1 MSKERIKELLT
12 QLREEIHNTDI
23 DDELEQLLAGLDE
36 DIESAIDDST
46 GGNAVVDIEDV
57 VDRAK
62 ELEASFATDHPTA
75 ARVVREAID
84 LLVRM
89 GI

>member
-12 QLREEIHNTDI
+12 QLREEIRETDI
-23 DDELEQLLAGLDE
+23 DEELEQLLAGLDE
-36 DIESAIDDST
+36 DIETAIDDSA
-46 GGNAVVDIEDV
+46 GVDAVVDID
-57 VDRAK
+57 DFMDSAK
-62 ELEASFATDHPTA
+62 ELEASFATEHPTA
-75 ARVVREAID
+75 VRVVREAID

>member
-1 MSKERIKELLT
+1 MSKQRIKELLT
-12 QLREEIHNTDI
+12 QLREEIRETDI
-23 DDELEQLLAGLDE
+23 DEELEQLLAGLDK
-36 DIESAIDDST
+36 DIENVIDDDA
-46 GGNAVVDIEDV
+46 GLDGVVDMEDV

-62 ELEASFATDHPTA
+62 ELEASFATDHPTV

>member
-12 QLREEIHNTDI
+12 QLREEIRDTDI
-23 DDELEQLLAGLDE
+23 DEELEQLLAGLDE
-36 DIESAIDDST
+36 DIETAIDDSA
-46 GGNAVVDIEDV
+46 GVDAVVDIDDFM
-57 VDRAK
+57 DRAK
-62 ELEASFATDHPTA
+62 ELEASFATEHPTA
-75 ARVVREAID
+75 VRVVREAID

>member
-1 MSKERIKELLT
+1 MSKERIKVLLT
-12 QLREEIHNTDI
+12 QLREEIQNTDI
-23 DDELEQLLAGLDE
+23 DDELEQLLAGLDQ
-36 DIESAIDDST
+36 DIESAIDD
-46 GGNAVVDIEDV
+46 NAAVDAVVDIEDV

-62 ELEASFATDHPTA
+62 ELEASFASEHPTA
-75 ARVVREAID
+75 ARAVREAID

>member
-1 MSKERIKELLT
+1 MSKERIKELLA
-12 QLREEIHNTDI
+12 QLREEIRATDI
-23 DDELEQLLAGLDE
+23 DDELEQLLGKLDDDIETMSDE
-36 DIESAIDDST
+36 DAGPD
-46 GGNAVVDIEDV
+46 AVVDMDDI

-62 ELEASFATDHPTA
+62 ELEAGFATDHPTA
-75 ARVVREAID
+75 VRVLREVVD

>member
-1 MSKERIKELLT
+1 MTNSSSFSARLDD
-12 QLREEIHNTDI
+12 DI
-23 DDELEQLLAGLDE
+23 DTPCPTE
-36 DIESAIDDST
+36 DARKPDSL
-46 GGNAVVDIEDV
+46 VDMDDV

-75 ARVVREAID
+75 VRVLREVVD

>member
-12 QLREEIHNTDI
+12 QLREEIRDTDI
-23 DDELEQLLAGLDE
+23 DEELEQLLAGLDE
-36 DIESAIDDST
+36 DIETAIGDSP
-46 GGNAVVDIEDV
+46 GVDAVVDIDDV

-75 ARVVREAID
+75 VRVVREAID

>member
-1 MSKERIKELLT
+1 MSKKRIKELLA
-12 QLREEIHNTDI
+12 QLREEIRTTDI
-23 DDELEQLLAGLDE
+23 DEELEQLLTGLDA
-36 DIESAIDDST
+36 DIETAIDD
-46 GGNAVVDIEDV
+46 NAGVDGVVDIEDV

-75 ARVVREAID
+75 VRVVREAID

>member
-1 MSKERIKELLT
+1 MSKQRIMELLT
-12 QLREEIHNTDI
+12 QLRQEIRDTDI
-23 DDELEQLLAGLDE
+23 DEELEQLLTGLDK
-36 DIESAIDDST
+36 DIENAIDDT
-46 GGNAVVDIEDV
+46 AGVDAVVDMEDV

-62 ELEASFATDHPTA
+62 ELEASFATEHPTV

>member
-1 MSKERIKELLT
+1 MSKERIKELLA
-12 QLREEIHNTDI
+12 QLREEIRTTDI
-23 DDELEQLLAGLDE
+23 DDELEQLIGKLDDDIDAMSDE
-36 DIESAIDDST
+36 DDGSDSL
-46 GGNAVVDIEDV
+46 VDMEDV

-62 ELEASFATDHPTA
+62 EIEASFATDHPTA
-75 ARVVREAID
+75 VRVLREVVD

>member
-1 MSKERIKELLT
+1 MSKERIKELLA
-12 QLREEIHNTDI
+12 QLRDEIRTTDI
-23 DDELEQLLAGLDE
+23 DDELEQLIGKLDDDIDAMSDE
-36 DIESAIDDST
+36 DDGAESL
-46 GGNAVVDIEDV
+46 VDMEDV

-62 ELEASFATDHPTA
+62 EIEASFATDHPTA
-75 ARVVREAID
+75 VRVLREVVD

>member
-1 MSKERIKELLT
+1 MSKQRIKELLT
-12 QLREEIHNTDI
+12 QLREEIRETDI
-23 DDELEQLLAGLDE
+23 DEELEELLTGLDQ
-36 DIESAIDDST
+36 DIENAIDDPA
-46 GGNAVVDIEDV
+46 GVDAAVDMEDV

-62 ELEASFATDHPTA
+62 ELEASFATDHPTV

>member
-1 MSKERIKELLT
+1 MSKKRIKELLT
-12 QLREEIHNTDI
+12 QLREEIRDTDI
-23 DDELEQLLAGLDE
+23 DEELEQLLAGLDE
-36 DIESAIDDST
+36 DIESAIDDSA
-46 GGNAVVDIEDV
+46 GVDAVVDIDDF

-75 ARVVREAID
+75 VRVVREAID

>member
-12 QLREEIHNTDI
+12 QLREEIRDTDI
-23 DDELEQLLAGLDE
+23 DEELEQLLAGLDE
-36 DIESAIDDST
+36 DIESAIDDSA
-46 GGNAVVDIEDV
+46 GDEAVVDIDDF

-75 ARVVREAID
+75 VRVVREAID

>member
-1 MSKERIKELLT
+1 MSKERIKELLA
-12 QLREEIHNTDI
+12 QLRDEIRTTDI
-23 DDELEQLLAGLDE
+23 DDELEQLIGKLDDDIDAMSDE
-36 DIESAIDDST
+36 DDGADSL
-46 GGNAVVDIEDV
+46 VDMEDV

-62 ELEASFATDHPTA
+62 EIEASFATDHPTA
-75 ARVVREAID
+75 VRVLREVVD

>member
-1 MSKERIKELLT
+1 MSKQRIKDLLT
-12 QLREEIHNTDI
+12 ELRKEIRNTDI
-23 DDELEQLLAGLDE
+23 DAELEQLLTGLDE
-36 DIESAIDDST
+36 DIESAIGDNAGID
-46 GGNAVVDIEDV
+46 AVVDIEEV

-62 ELEASFATDHPTA
+62 ELEASFATEHPTL

>member
-12 QLREEIHNTDI
+12 QLREEIQSTDI
-23 DDELEQLLAGLDE
+23 DEELEQLLAGLDE
-36 DIESAIDDST
+36 DIETAIDD
-46 GGNAVVDIEDV
+46 NAGVDSVVDMEDV

-62 ELEASFATDHPTA
+62 ELEASFASEHPTA

>member
-1 MSKERIKELLT
+1 MSKKRIKELLT
-12 QLREEIHNTDI
+12 QLREEIRNTDI
-23 DDELEQLLAGLDE
+23 DDELEGLLAGLDE
-36 DIESAIDDST
+36 DIESAMDD
-46 GGNAVVDIEDV
+46 NAGINSVVDMEDV

-62 ELEASFATDHPTA
+62 QLEASFATDHPTA

>member
-1 MSKERIKELLT
+1 MSKARIKELLT
-12 QLREEIHNTDI
+12 QLREEIRNTDI
-23 DDELEQLLAGLDE
+23 DDELEQLLAGLDN
-36 DIESAIDDST
+36 DIESAIDDNA
-46 GGNAVVDIEDV
+46 GVNAVVDMEDV

>member
-1 MSKERIKELLT
+1 MSKERIKELLA
-12 QLREEIHNTDI
+12 QLREEIRTTDI
-23 DDELEQLLAGLDE
+23 DDELEQLIGQLDDDIDAMSDE
-36 DIESAIDDST
+36 DDAAD
-46 GGNAVVDIEDV
+46 GLVDMDDV

-62 ELEASFATDHPTA
+62 ELEAGFATDHPTA
-75 ARVVREAID
+75 VRVLREVVD

>member
-1 MSKERIKELLT
+1 MSKERIKVLLA
-12 QLREEIHNTDI
+12 QLREEIRTTDI
-23 DDELEQLLAGLDE
+23 DDELEQLIGKLDDDIDAMSDE
-36 DIESAIDDST
+36 DAGSD
-46 GGNAVVDIEDV
+46 GLVDMDDV

-75 ARVVREAID
+75 VRVLREVVD

>member
-1 MSKERIKELLT
+1 MSKQRVKELLT
-12 QLREEIHNTDI
+12 QLREEIHKTDI

-36 DIESAIDDST
+36 DIESAMDANAGID
-46 GGNAVVDIEDV
+46 GIVDIEDV

-62 ELEASFATDHPTA
+62 ELEASFATEHPTV

>member
-1 MSKERIKELLT
+1 MSKERIKNLLT
-12 QLREEIHNTDI
+12 QLREEIQNTDI
-23 DDELEQLLAGLDE
+23 DDELEQLLAGLDQ
-36 DIESAIDDST
+36 DIETAIDDNA
-46 GGNAVVDIEDV
+46 GVDAVVDIEDV

-62 ELEASFATDHPTA
+62 EFEASFASEHPTA

>member
-1 MSKERIKELLT
+1 MSKERIKELLA
-12 QLREEIHNTDI
+12 QLREEIRTTDI
-23 DDELEQLLAGLDE
+23 DDELEQLIGKLDDDIDAMSDE
-36 DIESAIDDST
+36 DDGADSL
-46 GGNAVVDIEDV
+46 VDMEDV

-62 ELEASFATDHPTA
+62 EIEASFATDHPTA
-75 ARVVREAID
+75 VRVLREVVD

>member
-1 MSKERIKELLT
+1 MSKQRIKELLT
-12 QLREEIHNTDI
+12 QLREEIRETDI
-23 DDELEQLLAGLDE
+23 DEELEQLLAGLGK
-36 DIESAIDDST
+36 DIENVIDDDA
-46 GGNAVVDIEDV
+46 GLDGVVDMEDV

-62 ELEASFATDHPTA
+62 ELEASFATDHPTV

>member
-1 MSKERIKELLT
+1 MSKQRIKELLT
-12 QLREEIHNTDI
+12 QLREEIRNTDI
-23 DDELEQLLAGLDE
+23 DEELEQLLAGLDE
-36 DIESAIDDST
+36 DIESAIDPAAGVDS
-46 GGNAVVDIEDV
+46 VIDIEDV

-62 ELEASFATDHPTA
+62 ELEASFATEHPTV
-75 ARVVREAID
+75 ARAVREAID